1 MPDLAHEA
9 IAGDE
14 LSDGSTPGSEASV
27 PAGRNHPVQYAL
39 KRVADLCIALVGT
52 VLISPLLILI
62 AVLIKLDSPGPVLFV
77 QQRIGKDGCP
87 FTFLKYRTMEYGN
100 DPEIHR
106 DYVSA
111 LIREET
117 SELKGEGG
125 SYKIEADPRVTQL
138 GHILRRTSLDEL
150 PQLFN
155 VLMGDMSLVG
165 PRPPID
171 YEVELYG
178 ARERGRLAVLPGMTG
193 LWQVSGRCETTYQ
206 EMVDLDLEYI
216 RTWSL
221 LLDLKILFRTVGVVF
236 DRKGAW

>member
-1 MPDLAHEA
+1 MPELVHEA

-14 LSDGSTPGSEASV
+14 LSDGCVPGSEA
-27 PAGRNHPVQYAL
+27 PAPVSRAHPIQYAI
-39 KRVADLCIALVGT
+39 KRVADLCLALVGT
-52 VLISPLLILI
+52 VLISPALVLI
-62 AVLIKLDSPGPVLFV
+62 AALVKVDSPGPVLFV
-77 QQRIGKDGCP
+77 QQRIGKDGRP
-87 FTFLKYRTMEYGN
+87 FTFLKFRTMEHGN

-111 LIREET
+111 LICEES
-117 SELKGEGG
+117 SELKSEGG
-125 SYKIEADPRVTQL
+125 SYKIEADPRVTQF
-138 GHILRRTSLDEL
+138 GRILRRTSLDEL

-178 ARERGRLAVLPGMTG
+178 VRERGRLAVLPGMTG

-206 EMVDLDLEYI
+206 EMVDLDLRYI
-216 RTWSL
+216 DSWSL
-221 LLDLKILFRTVGVVF
+221 LLDLKILFRTAGVVF
-236 DRKGAW
+236 GRKGAW